1 MDYWD
6 SNIRGVF
13 LYHLRASLSSSL
25 HLCSHSPHICCHS
38 VSVTLERC
46 ATNSSFVAKGAAL
59 QEANPVQLDGA
70 LFPFL
75 TPPQH
80 LPSPFGIVPVLCNL
94 HRVLTCQPFLPAAD
108 QKVSQRTRPM
118 SFQLEQLNLQES
130 LYIYIN
136 AAANRIL
143 CCFSFPSALQSFL
156 CAYTT
161 YPKELKHIFHIKSL
175 HLGHVAK
182 SFGLRDAPQNLTAL
196 PTAGSKR
203 KTKPTPKR

>member
-13 LYHLRASLSSSL
+13 LCHLHASLSSSL
-25 HLCSHSPHICCHS
+25 HLCSHSPLICCHS
-38 VSVTLERC
+38 VSMTLERN
-46 ATNSSFVAKGAAL
+46 ATNSLLWPGEQPCRSQTQQFS
-59 QEANPVQLDGA
+59 GA
-70 LFPFL
+70 LFQSL

-94 HRVLTCQPFLPAAD
+94 HRFLTCQAFLPAAD
-108 QKVSQRTRPM
+108 QKVSQRTSPM
-118 SFQLEQLNLQES
+118 SLQLEQLDLLS
-130 LYIYIN
+130 VYINRYKN
-136 AAANRIL
+136 AAANRIHW
-143 CCFSFPSALQSFL
+143 CFSFPSALQSFL

-161 YPKELKHIFHIKSL
+161 YPKDLKHIFHIKSL

-203 KTKPTPKR
+203 KTKPKPKR